1 MKIIIRYRE
10 TGTST
15 KMTLTEFPCSIGRS
29 PTSQV
34 CLPDESVSANHAVIE
49 KRDGAFLIRDL
60 ESKNGLVLD
69 GARLPSVAL
78 NLHTIISIGTID
90 IEVVDMTATLSDQ
103 TKSMMAPPHL
113 NTPSIARS
121 FAILGILPIVA
132 ILKTFFLSNTAIGFG
147 IAATAFAVLII
158 VVFSAFSAWISS
170 FFDPN
175 YKFKKSFARIL
186 WLNALF
192 SFANCIFAYVS
203 AYVVFNLDDPE
214 LWTIIRTTAD
224 GLSMGAFL
232 YFYSKEVFLLGR
244 RRGLGIAGVTVTSL
258 LTALIF
264 VSGTVFSDHT
274 HLSGA
279 ITIPLRTFT
288 RENRSLADFD
298 AKMKQSFEKVEKDRV
313 KAFEKAQASEAESGK

>member
-60 ESKNGLVLD
+60 ESRNGLMAE
-69 GARLPSVAL
+69 GARLPSIAL
-78 NLHTIISIGTID
+78 NPHTIVSIGNID
-90 IEVVDMTATLSDQ
+90 IEVVDMTTSVSDQ
-103 TKSMMAPPHL
+103 TKSLMAPAHL
-113 NTPSIARS
+113 GTPRIARS
-121 FAILGILPIVA
+121 FALGILPVIA
-132 ILKTFFLSNTAIGFG
+132 ILKTYFLSNTAIGLG

-158 VVFSAFSAWISS
+158 VAFSIFSAWISS

-186 WLNALF
+186 WLNAVF

-203 AYVVFNLDDPE
+203 AYIVFNLDEPE
-214 LWTIIRTTAD
+214 LWTVIRMVID
-224 GLSMGAFL
+224 GLTTGAFL

-264 VSGTVFSDHT
+264 VSSAVFADRT
-274 HLSGA
+274 HLSGV
-279 ITIPLRTFT
+279 ITVPLRSFT

-298 AKMKQSFEKVEKDRV
+298 SKMKQSFETIEKERV